1 MFCQDVAADGRVGFS
16 VVVLKVIVCA
26 ADVGTVKSGQ

>member
-1 MFCQDVAADGRVGFS
+1 MFCQDIAADGHDCFS
-16 VVVLKVIVCA
+16 VVVLKVIACA